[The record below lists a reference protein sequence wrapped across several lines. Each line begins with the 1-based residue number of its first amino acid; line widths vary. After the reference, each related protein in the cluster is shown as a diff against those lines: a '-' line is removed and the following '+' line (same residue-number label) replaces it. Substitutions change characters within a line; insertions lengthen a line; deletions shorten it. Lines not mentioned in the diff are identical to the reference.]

1 MRYRYRTAVLAA
13 CGVLAVTQVAAGLA
27 SAQHPASAEEVTIS
41 VSNFPP
47 TTEEE
52 TREAFLQRVEEFE
65 AQYPNITVEP
75 DEWEYDVSTFAAQ
88 LAGGTLPTVFQIPFT
103 DIQGLLQRGQVADI
117 TAEVEALPYAADF
130 NPNVLAV
137 AQDADGAIFGVPVG
151 AYGIGLHYN
160 RAMFE
165 EAGLDPDAPPTTWA
179 EVREAAAA
187 ISEATGQAG
196 FAQMSQDNTGGWM
209 LTTLSYAFGGRLQER
224 TDDGV
229 DVTIDN
235 PGTTAALELLKAMRW
250 EDNSM
255 GSNFLLDWGTINQA
269 FAAGQVGMYMSG
281 SDVYNSLVTEN
292 EVDPATYGL
301 TVIPLEGDN
310 AGVLG
315 GGQIEAVRADAS
327 DAERDA
333 AVKWI
338 DFFYMGKLTNEEAAV
353 ADAEALAATGA
364 PIGTPALPI
373 FSAEQLAQ
381 SDAWV
386 AEFVNVPLEQM
397 TSFKDNI
404 LDQPLIPEPPAN
416 TQEMYAILDTVVQT
430 VLTEEDADIAALLA
444 QADADVTALVE
455 AAG

>member
-1 MRYRYRTAVLAA
+1 
-13 CGVLAVTQVAAGLA
+13 
-27 SAQHPASAEEVTIS
+27 
-41 VSNFPP
+41 
-47 TTEEE
+47 
-52 TREAFLQRVEEFE
+52 
-65 AQYPNITVEP
+65 
-75 DEWEYDVSTFAAQ
+75 
-88 LAGGTLPTVFQIPFT
+88 
-103 DIQGLLQRGQVADI
+103 
-117 TAEVEALPYAADF
+117 
-130 NPNVLAV
+130 
-137 AQDADGAIFGVPVG
+137 
-151 AYGIGLHYN
+151 
-160 RAMFE
+160 MFE

-196 FAQMSQDNTGGWM
+196 FAQMSQNNTGGWM
-209 LTTLSYAFGGRLQER
+209 LTTLSYAFGGRLQEA
-224 TDDGV
+224 TADGV

-255 GSNFLLDWGTINQA
+255 GSNFLLEWGTINQA

-301 TVIPLEGDN
+301 TVIPLEGDD

-333 AVKWI
+333 GVKWI

-353 ADAEALAATGA
+353 ADAEALAATDA

-381 SDAWV
+381 SDAWM

-397 TSFKDNI
+397 ASFKDNI

-430 VLTEEDADIAALLA
+430 VLTEEDADVAALLA